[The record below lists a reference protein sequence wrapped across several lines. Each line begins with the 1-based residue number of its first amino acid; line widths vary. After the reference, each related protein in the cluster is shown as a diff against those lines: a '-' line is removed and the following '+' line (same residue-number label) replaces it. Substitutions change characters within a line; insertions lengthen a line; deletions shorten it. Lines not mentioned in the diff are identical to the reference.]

1 MLFLLM
7 CSAILASASPLL
19 KRQEAKTSPKST
31 PDSTKI
37 SKLASPSDSLPASK
51 KSDPKTSVTATEG
64 PKIRRQPGKF
74 NNYVAQMSDIETRED
89 QIYQRGEDLKKESQ
103 RNEDEINQSE
113 GLKAKLKEDN
123 KQLPHSSG
131 AEIITFKGITYFVFI
146 ADLDS
151 VDIRLH
157 WRDAKN
163 KAYNNIGNLLR
174 SQQFHDNPPL
184 MITNAGMFNPDITPE
199 GLLIENGVVKAPLNT
214 TKPNSENFYLKPNG
228 VFYITKD
235 GTAHIDVTEN
245 FKDSLSDIQQATQS
259 GPMLVINGKIHDKFT
274 RASNNKKIRS
284 GVGLLGPKKVVFI
297 ISQTEVNFYD
307 FAVLFKDIY
316 NCPNALFLDGAISK
330 MYLHD
335 LNPSETGGY
344 FCTFISAT
352 KKKHSK

>member
-7 CSAILASASPLL
+7 CAAILASASPLL
-19 KRQEAKTSPKST
+19 KQQEAKTTIKSTGDSTSKPVPHADTLPRDTKKTDPKST
-31 PDSTKI
+31 EKPADNTKA
-37 SKLASPSDSLPASK
+37 KHQAK
-51 KSDPKTSVTATEG
+51 QFE
-64 PKIRRQPGKF
+64 
-74 NNYVAQMSDIETRED
+74 NYVNELSKADAQED
-89 QIYQRGEDLKKESQ
+89 QIYLQSEDLKKESKK
-103 RNEDEINQSE
+103 NEDELNQLE
-113 GLKAKLKEDN
+113 GKKAKLKEDIR
-123 KQLPHSSG
+123 QLPLAPGS
-131 AEIITFKGITYFVFI
+131 ETVTFKENTYFVFI

-163 KAYNNIGNLLR
+163 KAYSNIGNLLH
-174 SQQFHDNPPL
+174 SPQFRDNPAL
-184 MITNAGMFNPDITPE
+184 MITNGGMFNPDITPE
-199 GLLIENGVVKAPLNT
+199 GLLIENGAVKAPLNT

-245 FKDSLSDIQQATQS
+245 FRDSLSDIQQATQS

-284 GVGLLGPKKVVFI
+284 GVGLLGSKKVVFI

-307 FAVLFKDIY
+307 FAELFKDIY